1 MWEFRLCSSGQFM
14 AIFCPKRGF
23 FCSDFNFLLS
33 DSPENVAFW
42 KNLVFGHFVIF
53 SGGKLGPKMDQNCK
67 GWVRSVAVK
76 MHIFERLFKCFFV
89 LEKCLWWKFQLNA
102 TTFGEENAKKK
113 HPKRAIAE
121 SIQKIFKTLNLT
133 TTNSI
138 LMKLT
143 RNIF

>member
-14 AIFCPKRGF
+14 AIFCPKRVF
-23 FCSDFNFLLS
+23 FCSDFNFMLS

-76 MHIFERLFKCFFV
+76 MHIFERLFRCFFV

-113 HPKRAIAE
+113 TLKKSHCWIDTKNF
-121 SIQKIFKTLNLT
+121 QNFKLDNH
-133 TTNSI
+133 
-138 LMKLT
+138 K
-143 RNIF
+143 